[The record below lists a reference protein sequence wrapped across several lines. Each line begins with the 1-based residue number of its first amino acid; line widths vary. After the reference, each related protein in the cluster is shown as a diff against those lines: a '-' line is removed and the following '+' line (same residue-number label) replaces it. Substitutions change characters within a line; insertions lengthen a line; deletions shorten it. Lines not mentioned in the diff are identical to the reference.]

1 MTSVF
6 LDFQLLIPFVE
17 DDASKHEDRS
27 AAQSR
32 PNEEK
37 REIAEVNKVMLPGI

>member
-1 MTSVF
+1 M
-6 LDFQLLIPFVE
+6 IPFVE
-17 DDASKHEDRS
+17 EDASKHEDRS

-37 REIAEVNKVMLPGI
+37 REIVEVNKVMFLDV